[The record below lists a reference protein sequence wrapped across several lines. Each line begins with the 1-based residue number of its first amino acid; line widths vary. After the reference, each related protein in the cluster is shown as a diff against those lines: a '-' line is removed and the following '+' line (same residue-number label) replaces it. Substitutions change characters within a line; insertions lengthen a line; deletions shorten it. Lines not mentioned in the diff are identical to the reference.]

1 MEAFAVQSIQLA
13 APTMQVFNFIADPCN
28 LPRWA
33 HAFKRVSDGRAIL
46 QTPNGTVEIYLEV
59 EASEK
64 QGTIDWI
71 MKFPD
76 GTVARACS
84 RVIPLTAEDNVYSF
98 VLLPPPAPLEH
109 LEGALEQQ
117 SRTLKEELAG
127 LKAILEQR

>member
-1 MEAFAVQSIQLA
+1 MQKFDVQSIQLA
-13 APTMQVFNFIADPCN
+13 APTRRVFDFIADPCN

-33 HAFKRVSDGRAIL
+33 QAFKKVSDGRAIL
-46 QTPNGTVEIYLEV
+46 QTPNGTTEVDLKV

-84 RVIPLTAEDNVYSF
+84 RVIPLSAEDNVYSF
-98 VLLPPPAPLEH
+98 VLLPPPVPLEH
-109 LEGALEQQ
+109 LEGTLEQQ
-117 SRTLKEELAG
+117 SRTLKEELAS
-127 LKAILEQR
+127 LKTILERR